1 MQHIT
6 KQGHHFANKGLYR
19 QGYDF
24 SSSQVQ
30 IWELDHKE
38 GWVPKN
44 WCSQIVVL
52 EKTLR
57 LLWKERRSNQSI
69 LKEINHEY
77 SLEGQMLK
85 LKLQYFDYVIWKADW
100 LAKTLILGK
109 IEGKRKRK
117 WQGIRWL
124 DSITDSMGMNLSK
137 LREVEVGREAWHG
150 AVHGF
155 AKSWMWLNDWTT
167 IIFTTFRRILCTY
180 TLTE

>member
-6 KQGHHFANKGLYR
+6 KQGHHFANKGLCR
-19 QGYDF
+19 QGYEF

-109 IEGKRKRK
+109 IEGKRKRR

-137 LREVEVGREAWHG
+137 LREVVEGREAWHG

-167 IIFTTFRRILCTY
+167 IIFTTFRRILYTY